1 MKKYLYISIGGA
13 IGAVLRVALRN
24 VSFLDFKTNI
34 PVDTLIINI
43 LGCFLLALFMTVS
56 LEVLEV
62 DAEFRMGV
70 STGLLGAFTTFS
82 TFCKET
88 IEIYSNGQYFS
99 AGAYVMLSFGLGFA
113 GAFLGVVLARKW
125 VARISRN
132 AMGEY

>member
-13 IGAVLRVALRN
+13 IGALLRVALRN
-24 VSFLDFKTNI
+24 ASFLDFKTNI

-43 LGCFLLALFMTVS
+43 LGCFLLALFMTAS

-62 DAEFRMGV
+62 DAELRIGI

-88 IEIYSNGQYFS
+88 MVLYSNSQYFS
-99 AGAYVMLSFGLGFA
+99 AGAYVLLSFGLGFA
-113 GAFLGVVLARKW
+113 GAFLGVILARKW
-125 VARISRN
+125 IAKISRR
-132 AMGEY
+132 AMGDY

>member
-24 VSFLDFKTNI
+24 ASFLDFKTNI

-43 LGCFLLALFMTVS
+43 LGCFLLALFMTVA

-62 DAEFRMGV
+62 DADVRLGI

-88 IEIYSNGQYFS
+88 MELYANGQYIS

-125 VARISRN
+125 IAKISLK
-132 AMGEY
+132 ATGEY